1 MKPVLVAVVAIAI
14 VAAVAYAA
22 ISLMENLIPE
32 GKPVVVQVKLLND
45 PADLSPREPNLPK
58 GPHKEDFVSNCTT
71 CHSTRLTMTQPNFPA
86 AKWTEVVK
94 KMVTVYGA
102 KIDAPVEKQIV
113 EYLAAIKGVK

>member
-1 MKPVLVAVVAIAI
+1 MENQHVFIAI

-71 CHSTRLTMTQPNFPA
+71 CHHRRHRHSTRHFEERNLQTQSTQNNESISIITTPLNHSDMT
-86 AKWTEVVK
+86 
-94 KMVTVYGA
+94 
-102 KIDAPVEKQIV
+102 
-113 EYLAAIKGVK
+113 